1 MFHFF
6 KSKHKEKIEE
16 EIIVPKKISYNIGF
30 YQDELSEYFYLK
42 ELNDSVSDIAIINYN
57 RRKEEYIVRN
67 IGKPNERLIVC
78 VGDIGKIQCDC
89 VVNAARP
96 SLLGGGGV
104 DGAIHAAAGPELV
117 EECKT
122 LGGCDYGEA
131 KITNAYNMRCKKI
144 IHTVGP
150 VWHGGDKNEAE
161 LLKSAYTNS
170 LKLAVEN
177 NLKTI
182 AIPAISTGAYGYPL
196 EDATKIELEVVMEFL
211 DKYEDL
217 IIVLIGNNSLFHLLQ
232 KEFCYN

>member
-1 MFHFF
+1 
-6 KSKHKEKIEE
+6 
-16 EIIVPKKISYNIGF
+16 
-30 YQDELSEYFYLK
+30 
-42 ELNDSVSDIAIINYN
+42 
-57 RRKEEYIVRN
+57 
-67 IGKPNERLIVC
+67 
-78 VGDIGKIQCDC
+78 
-89 VVNAARP
+89 
-96 SLLGGGGV
+96 
-104 DGAIHAAAGPELV
+104 
-117 EECKT
+117 
-122 LGGCDYGEA
+122 
-131 KITNAYNMRCKKI
+131 MRCKKI